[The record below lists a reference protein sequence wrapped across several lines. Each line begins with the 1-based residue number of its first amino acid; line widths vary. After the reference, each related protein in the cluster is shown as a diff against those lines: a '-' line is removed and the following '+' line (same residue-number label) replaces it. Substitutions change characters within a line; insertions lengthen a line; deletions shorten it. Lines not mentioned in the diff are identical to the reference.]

1 MKFEIN
7 GCSRN
12 VIVHHKRMKSIV
24 LRIDENGNFCVN
36 FPSSVTEK
44 KILSFLGEKT
54 TWIFKTER
62 QQNRKKHEMKCGID
76 GEVTLL
82 GKTYSCHYVQATQSS
97 IRIED
102 NQFIFASDEF
112 SKENIQAL
120 FYMFAAEKM
129 AKMINE
135 LRIPLD
141 EEICMRNGKALPNI
155 TVKYMTSR
163 WGSCTPA
170 KSRISMSVRLIHYP
184 KECLKYVLIHE
195 YAHILVPNHSSA
207 FYDVVREFMPNYKY
221 YSDLLNH

>member
-7 GCSRN
+7 GCNRN
-12 VIVHHKRMKSIV
+12 VIVHHKRMKNIV
-24 LRIDENGNFCVN
+24 LRVDENGNLCVN
-36 FPSSVTEK
+36 CPSYVSEK
-44 KILSFLGEKT
+44 QVLAFLKDKT
-54 TWIFKTER
+54 TWILKAER
-62 QQNRKKHEMKCGID
+62 QQNRKKHEMKYGMD
-76 GEVTLL
+76 GQVTWF
-82 GKTYSCHYVQATQSS
+82 GRTYSCQYVYGTECSVKFTDG
-97 IRIED
+97 R
-102 NQFIFASDEF
+102 FIFVLDVS

-120 FYMFAAEKM
+120 FYRFAEEEIV
-129 AKMINE
+129 KMITE

-141 EEICMRNGKALPNI
+141 EEICIRNGKTLPTI

-195 YAHILVPNHSSA
+195 YAHLLVPNHSSA